1 MPLVLRLLPMM
12 LGSALLAFAQPVISP
27 AVSTLPDGR
36 VGSLYSYAFS
46 ASGGTAP
53 YSFTLSTG
61 TLPSAMGLSTS
72 GLLSG
77 TPGSTFTGALRVQVR
92 DAAGLTSERTVS
104 LRILDSL
111 SIATVSVDDPWSH
124 FFAVSFGAGR
134 QLGRWCVER
143 HVEYRRWGAAAGHH
157 HHESI
162 AKLRPG
168 RQSRWRAVGHSHGGG
183 HLCIYAAGG

>member
-1 MPLVLRLLPMM
+1 MPLVLLLLPMM

-77 TPGSTFTGALRVQVR
+77 TPGSTFTAPTKPITKGV
-92 DAAGLTSERTVS
+92 AG
-104 LRILDSL
+104 
-111 SIATVSVDDPWSH
+111 WS
-124 FFAVSFGAGR
+124 
-134 QLGRWCVER
+134 
-143 HVEYRRWGAAAGHH
+143 
-157 HHESI
+157 
-162 AKLRPG
+162 
-168 RQSRWRAVGHSHGGG
+168 
-183 HLCIYAAGG
+183 